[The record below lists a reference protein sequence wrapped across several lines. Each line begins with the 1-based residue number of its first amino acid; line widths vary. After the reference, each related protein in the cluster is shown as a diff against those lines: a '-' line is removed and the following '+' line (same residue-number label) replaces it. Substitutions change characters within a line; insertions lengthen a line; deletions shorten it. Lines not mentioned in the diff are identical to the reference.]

1 VVYLVQTAVQTVQ
14 TCNSVPN
21 ILAIEASAD
30 ACSVA
35 LQTAKGIIERNEFTP
50 RQHSQLL
57 LPMVDELLQQSH
69 LALPA
74 IDAIAF
80 SAGPGSFTGLRLALG
95 VAQGLAYGADIPLI
109 AVSSLAAL
117 AQSVI
122 ESRALQDFAQVY
134 CAVDARMGEYYVG
147 HYIVDAGVATALMED
162 GLLAPADVTLSQDLA
177 RACVL
182 AGNLS
187 TSPTF
192 SELPWVAIDA
202 SVALARHLLPQAML
216 KWQRGD
222 HTNAEQAQP
231 VYLRGKSSW
240 KSLQQ

>member
-1 VVYLVQTAVQTVQ
+1 VQTVVQ
-14 TCNSVPN
+14 TVVQTDNSVPN

-35 LQTAKGIIERNEFTP
+35 LQTSAGVIERNEFTP

-57 LPMVDELLQQSH
+57 LPMVDELLQQSQI
-69 LALPA
+69 ALTA

-122 ESRALQDFAQVY
+122 ESRALEDSAQVY

-147 HYIVDAGVATALMED
+147 HYVVRMGLATACMED
-162 GLLAPADVTLSQDLA
+162 GLLAPLDVTLPADVA
-177 RACVL
+177 RECVL

-187 TSPTF
+187 TLPPF
-192 SELPWVAIDA
+192 GELPWLAVDA
-202 SVALARHLLPQAML
+202 SVALARHLLPLSQL

-222 HTNAEQAQP
+222 HTNADKAQP

>member
-1 VVYLVQTAVQTVQ
+1 MNTTVA
-14 TCNSVPN
+14 N
-21 ILAIEASAD
+21 ILSIEASAD

-35 LQTAKGIIERNEFTP
+35 LQTGAGVIERNEFTP

-57 LPMVDELLQQSH
+57 LPMIDELLQQSG
-69 LALPA
+69 LALRA

-95 VAQGLAYGADIPLI
+95 VAQGLAYGVDIPLI

-122 ESRALQDFAQVY
+122 DARALQESAQVF
-134 CAVDARMGEYYVG
+134 CAVDARMGEYYLG
-147 HYIVDAGVATALMED
+147 RHIVRAGLATAVMED
-162 GLLAPADVTLSQDLA
+162 ALVASSEVKLSDDVV

-187 TSPTF
+187 TAAPF
-192 SELPWVAIDA
+192 AGLNWRAIDS
-202 SVALARHLLPQAML
+202 SVALARHLLPLAQL
-216 KWQRGD
+216 KWQQGD
-222 HTNAEQAQP
+222 HTRAELAQP

>member
-1 VVYLVQTAVQTVQ
+1 MQQRNNVA
-14 TCNSVPN
+14 N

-35 LQTAKGIIERNEFTP
+35 LQTAAGIIERNEFTP

-57 LPMVDELLQQSH
+57 LPMVDELLQQAAI
-69 LALPA
+69 ALRD

-95 VAQGLAYGADIPLI
+95 VAQGLAYGAGIPLI

-122 ESRALQDFAQVY
+122 EARTLAESTQVF
-134 CAVDARMGEYYVG
+134 CVVDARMGECYVG
-147 HYIVDAGVATALMED
+147 RYAVQQ
-162 GLLAPADVTLSQDLA
+162 GLAMAAADDSLLLPADVVTAQDFPSQMI
-177 RACVL
+177 L
-182 AGNLS
+182 AGNM
-187 TSPTF
+187 SPQF
-192 SELPWVAIDA
+192 GSHGWLAVDS
-202 SVALARHLLPQAML
+202 SVALARHLLPLARL
-216 KWQRGD
+216 KWQAGE
-222 HTNAEQAQP
+222 HTKAEQALP

-240 KSLQQ
+240 KSLQP